1 MRGLACVLRC
11 GSRIND
17 DRVTKLSLH
26 HPISKN
32 GGYLLSHET
41 QYHRHDWA

>member
-1 MRGLACVLRC
+1 MRGLVRYPRC
-11 GSRIND
+11 GRRINN
-17 DRVTKLSLH
+17 DRVTELSLH